1 MRLIAEETSRGEV
14 VVGRIREKVR
24 GKEKRRVKRK
34 KVVVAAIVVLV
45 VGRRL

>member
-14 VVGRIREKVR
+14 VVGRVRE
-24 GKEKRRVKRK
+24 KEKRRVKRK
-34 KVVVAAIVVLV
+34 KVVVASILVLV